1 MYRLQTNRSIN
12 VNVNLLVYVKMYRR
26 QRYKRERH
34 NKITTLGSIKC
45 IEIGQLGHII
55 VNSQKHSGIN
65 SCVDN

>member
-1 MYRLQTNRSIN
+1 MYRLQTNRNIN

-55 VNSQKHSGIN
+55 IN
-65 SCVDN
+65 TVRNIVV

>member
-1 MYRLQTNRSIN
+1 MYKIQTNRSIN

-45 IEIGQLGHII
+45 IEIG
-55 VNSQKHSGIN
+55 
-65 SCVDN
+65 

>member
-1 MYRLQTNRSIN
+1 MYKIQTNRSIN
-12 VNVNLLVYVKMYRR
+12 VNVNLLVNVKMYRR

-55 VNSQKHSGIN
+55 VNTVRNI
-65 SCVDN
+65 VV